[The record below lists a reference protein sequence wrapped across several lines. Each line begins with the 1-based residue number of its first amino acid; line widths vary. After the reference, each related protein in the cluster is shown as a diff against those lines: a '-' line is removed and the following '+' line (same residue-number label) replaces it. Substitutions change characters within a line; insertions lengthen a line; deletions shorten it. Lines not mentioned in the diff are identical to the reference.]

1 MQALSGSD
9 KVIYR
14 FEEFE
19 LDPVRRLLSKQGQAI
34 PLTPKVFDTLLALVR
49 QRGRVLSKDE
59 LMQAVW
65 PDTIVEETNLAHN
78 ISTLRKLL
86 GQKAGD
92 NRFIVTAPGRGYQ
105 FVAEVRQ
112 QERGAEDPGGAAEQ
126 ADVALVTS
134 SPETI

>member
-1 MQALSGSD
+1 MQPLSD
-9 KVIYR
+9 AEKVIYW

-19 LDPVRRLLSKQGQAI
+19 LDPTRRLLLRQGQAV
-34 PLTPKVFDTLLALVR
+34 PLTPKVFETLLALVR
-49 QRGRVLSKDE
+49 HRGRVMSKDE

-92 NRFIVTAPGRGYQ
+92 NRFIVTTPGRGYS
-105 FVAEVRQ
+105 FVAEVREGRRGSVEEASSPAPQ
-112 QERGAEDPGGAAEQ
+112 GERAAE
-126 ADVALVTS
+126 
-134 SPETI
+134 E